1 MASKTIAPRKLL
13 ISLIVDKLD
22 KLISLSNSF
31 DIILFKLV
39 RIKLMLRI
47 FKKKN
52 YVLPFKISLIIII
65 SLLKLLKISFEKTTV
80 QKNF

>member
-39 RIKLMLRI
+39 RIKLLRI

-52 YVLPFKISLIIII
+52 
-65 SLLKLLKISFEKTTV
+65 
-80 QKNF
+80 